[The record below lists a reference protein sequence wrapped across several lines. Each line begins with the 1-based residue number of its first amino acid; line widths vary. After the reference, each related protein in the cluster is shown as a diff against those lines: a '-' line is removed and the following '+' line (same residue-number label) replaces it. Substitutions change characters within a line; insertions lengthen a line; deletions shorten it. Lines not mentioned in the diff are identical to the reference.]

1 MSRNPLV
8 LRVAGLD
15 VHVSTQTTA
24 LAAIVEAAWEPALRL
39 ARGAT
44 LRTDRDRLH
53 YELDE
58 HEVRLEG
65 SVVPPLVAGM
75 SSPSTF
81 DRSLLDAVVER
92 RAALTVLH
100 AGCVVLGERVF
111 FLVGQSGAGKS
122 TFTRQLLLRG
132 GAYVTDDLVA
142 LGRDTVCGVARTV
155 QFDSVARAE
164 IPPFHAD
171 CDVTSYATSRRDR
184 VVPLYR
190 GTYPVLDRVSLSGR
204 ELVVLRIQRGTH
216 EGVRPLAPIERLGAL
231 HGAALTAARDY
242 GGQLDRSLGFWVDWQ
257 VPDRAFEL
265 LMARPELA

>member
-44 LRTDRDRLH
+44 LRTGRARLH

-58 HEVRLEG
+58 HEVRLDG
-65 SVVPPLVAGM
+65 VVVPPQAAGL

-81 DRSLLDAVVER
+81 DRSLLDTVVER
-92 RAALTVLH
+92 HAPHTVLH
-100 AGCVVLGERVF
+100 AGCVALGERVF

-142 LGRDTVCGVARTV
+142 LDDGAVRGVARTV
-155 QFDSVARAE
+155 QFDSVAHAE
-164 IPPFHAD
+164 VPPFHAD
-171 CDVTSYATSRRDR
+171 CDVTSYVTSRRDR

-204 ELVVLRIQRGTH
+204 ELVVLRIQRGIH
-216 EGVRPLAPIERLGAL
+216 EAVRTLSPIERLGAL

-242 GGQLDRSLGFWVDWQ
+242 AGQLDRSLGFWVDWQ
-257 VPDRAFEL
+257 DPDRAFGL
-265 LMARPELA
+265 LMERPELG